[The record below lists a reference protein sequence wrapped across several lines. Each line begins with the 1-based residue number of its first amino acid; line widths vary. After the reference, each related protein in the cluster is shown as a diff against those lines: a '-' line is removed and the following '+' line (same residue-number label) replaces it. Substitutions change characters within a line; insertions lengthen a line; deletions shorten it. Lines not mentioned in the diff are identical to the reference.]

1 MVEFWNDAKDKK
13 SKILLN
19 ALFQDSIIRLF
30 QM

>member
-1 MVEFWNDAKDKK
+1 MVESWNDVKDKK

-19 ALFQDSIIRLF
+19 ALFQDSIIRLV